1 MAKVYTKTGD
11 KGETS
16 LVSGN
21 RVPKGNVRIDTY
33 GEVDELN
40 SYLGLIVTHISEK
53 DVLSKEVEVFH
64 TIQNNL
70 FNLGSN
76 LACEKEYREKYQLP
90 NLASENVSYLE
101 QQIDRYNEDLESLK
115 NFILPGGSIEAS
127 HAHVARTICRRVE
140 RKMVNYQYNFPN
152 EIPDFA
158 IEYINR
164 LSDFLF
170 VFARYA
176 NKKFNKKD
184 ILWKIK

>member
-76 LACEKEYREKYQLP
+76 LACEKEYREKYC
-90 NLASENVSYLE
+90 E
-101 QQIDRYNEDLESLK
+101 
-115 NFILPGGSIEAS
+115 
-127 HAHVARTICRRVE
+127 
-140 RKMVNYQYNFPN
+140 
-152 EIPDFA
+152 
-158 IEYINR
+158 
-164 LSDFLF
+164 
-170 VFARYA
+170 
-176 NKKFNKKD
+176 
-184 ILWKIK
+184 